1 MPDNT
6 LRARDEAF
14 WQTFADRYDVEPGP
28 LNLENGYFG
37 RMSRTVVEEYQRNI
51 ELINRSNSVYV
62 RQRFEQDD
70 SLKIRAQLARLIG
83 APADSV
89 ALTRNASEGLQSLI
103 RNYNRL
109 QPGDQVLI
117 CDLEYDTV
125 KGAMRW
131 LARNRGV
138 EVVEIEHA
146 HPATFDSLL
155 NTYRETFARYPRLK
169 LMALTHVTHRTGL
182 VMPVQAIAAAAKEH
196 GIDVIL
202 DGAHALGQIEFDL
215 TELGIYFAGFNLH
228 KWIGAPLTL
237 GFIYIA
243 PERLADIDPDM
254 GEMHFPVTDIRAR
267 TPYSTPNIP
276 ALLTLPLVLE
286 EHHAMGGAAAKGSRL
301 NHLRNLWVRPAR
313 ELPGIEVLTPDDPRL
328 YCGITSMRFI
338 AQTDQQAMVERLLNR
353 YNLFTVV
360 RTGAACG
367 PCIRITPGLTTT
379 AEHMTRLTRALTLL
393 SNDNTGSCRSE
404 HARDGRE
411 R

>member
-6 LRARDEAF
+6 RRARDESF
-14 WQTFADRYDVEPGP
+14 WRTFADRYDVQPGP
-28 LNLENGYFG
+28 INLENGYFG
-37 RMSRTVVEEYQRNI
+37 RMSRTVIEEYQHNI

-62 RQRFEQDD
+62 RQRFETSDG
-70 SLKIRAQLARLIG
+70 LKIRARVAGLIDV
-83 APADSV
+83 PAEAV
-89 ALTRNASEGLQSLI
+89 ALTRNASDGLQSLI

-109 QPGDQVLI
+109 QPGDQVLV

-131 LARNRGV
+131 LARHRGV
-138 EVVEIEHA
+138 EVIEIEHR
-146 HPATFDSLL
+146 HPASFDSLL
-155 NTYRETFARYPRLK
+155 TTYREAFERYPRLK

-182 VMPVQAIAAAAKEH
+182 VMPVQAIAAAAREH

-202 DGAHALGQIEFDL
+202 DGAHALGQLAFDL
-215 TELGIYFAGFNLH
+215 EELGIAFAAYNLH

-237 GFIYIA
+237 GFLYIA
-243 PERLADIDPDM
+243 PERLGDIDPDM
-254 GEMHFPVTDIRAR
+254 GEMHFPITDIRAR

-286 EHHAMGGAAAKGSRL
+286 EHWAMGGAAAKGARL
-301 NHLRNLWVRPAR
+301 NYLRNLWVRAAR

-328 YCGITSMRFI
+328 YCGITSMRFT
-338 AQTDQQAMVERLLNR
+338 AHNDQQSMAERLLND

-360 RTGAACG
+360 RSGAACG

-379 AEHMTRLTRALTLL
+379 AADMAQLITALTEL
-393 SNDNTGSCRSE
+393 S
-404 HARDGRE
+404 
-411 R
+411 

>member
-1 MPDNT
+1 MPENT
-6 LRARDEAF
+6 RRARDEGF
-14 WQTFADRYDVEPGP
+14 WQTFADRYAVEPGP

-51 ELINRSNSVYV
+51 ELINRGNSVHV
-62 RQRFEQDD
+62 RQRFEQ
-70 SLKIRAQLARLIG
+70 SESVKIRAQLAELID
-83 APADSV
+83 APAEAV
-89 ALTRNASEGLQSLI
+89 AFTRNASDGLQSLI

-109 QPGDQVLI
+109 EPGDQVLL

-131 LARNRGV
+131 LARYRGV
-138 EVVEIEHA
+138 EVIEIEHH

-155 NTYRETFARYPRLK
+155 ATYRDAFVRYPRLK

-182 VMPVQAIAAAAKEH
+182 VMPVQAIATAAREY

-202 DGAHALGQIEFDL
+202 DGAHALGQIEFKLD
-215 TELGIYFAGFNLH
+215 ELGIAFAGYNLH

-243 PERLADIDPDM
+243 PDRLADIDPDM

-276 ALLTLPLVLE
+276 ALLTLPLVFE
-286 EHHAMGGAAAKGSRL
+286 EHHAMGGSVAKSTRL
-301 NHLRNLWVRPAR
+301 NYLRNRWVDAVRG
-313 ELPGIEVLTPDDPRL
+313 LPGIEVMTPDDPRL
-328 YCGITSMRFI
+328 YCGITSMRFTRH
-338 AQTDQQAMVERLLNR
+338 ADQQAMVDRLLND

-360 RTGAACG
+360 RSGAACG

-379 AEHMTRLTRALTLL
+379 ADDMDTLARAL
-393 SNDNTGSCRSE
+393 SE
-404 HARDGRE
+404 LR
-411 R
+411 

>member
-6 LRARDEAF
+6 RRARDEAF
-14 WQTFADRYDVEPGP
+14 WQTFADRYDLQPGP
-28 LNLENGYFG
+28 INLENGYFG

-62 RQRFEQDD
+62 RQRFEQGD
-70 SLKIRAQLARLIG
+70 SLKIRAQLAGLIG
-83 APADSV
+83 VPAESV
-89 ALTRNASEGLQSLI
+89 ALTTNATDGLQSLI

-131 LARNRGV
+131 LAQQRGV
-138 EVVEIEHA
+138 EVIEIDHV
-146 HPATFDSLL
+146 HPASFDSLL
-155 NTYRETFARYPRLK
+155 TTYREAFARHPRLK

-196 GIDVIL
+196 GIDIIL
-202 DGAHALGQIEFDL
+202 DGAHALGQLEFDL
-215 TELGIYFAGFNLH
+215 DELGIAFAAYNLH

-237 GFIYIA
+237 GFLYIA

-286 EHHAMGGAAAKGSRL
+286 EHWAMGGSAAKGARL
-301 NHLRNLWVRPAR
+301 NYLRNLWVRAVR
-313 ELPGIEVLTPDDPRL
+313 EHAGIEVMTPDDPRL
-328 YCGITSMRFI
+328 YCGITSMRFT
-338 AQTDQQAMVERLLNR
+338 AHADQQAMAERLLSD

-360 RTGAACG
+360 RNGAATG
-367 PCIRITPGLTTT
+367 PCIRITPGLTST
-379 AEHMTRLTRALTLL
+379 AADINLLATALTEL
-393 SNDNTGSCRSE
+393 G
-404 HARDGRE
+404 
-411 R
+411 